1 MKRELI
7 VKGKNNVM
15 QHLCNNVGWH
25 SNRNRHSGH
34 GPNPSSK
41 EAEGKAACWRKES
54 PINAL
59 LTMEDPE

>member
-1 MKRELI
+1 MKRQSI
-7 VKGKNNVM
+7 VKEENNVM
-15 QHLCNNVGWH
+15 QHLCHKAGWY
-25 SNRNRHSGH
+25 SSRDRHFGH